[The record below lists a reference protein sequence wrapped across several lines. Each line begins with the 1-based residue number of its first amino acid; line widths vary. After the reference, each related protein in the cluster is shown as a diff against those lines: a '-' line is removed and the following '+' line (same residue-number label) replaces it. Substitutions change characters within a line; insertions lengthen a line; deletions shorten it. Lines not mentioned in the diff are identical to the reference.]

1 MHRGDGVSLS
11 RRARNAPGVPQTAVA
26 QHHCTLAQLDRC
38 DYEHL
43 IKIDEMQSV
52 VNQFWKL
59 IRTTGQG

>member
-1 MHRGDGVSLS
+1 M
-11 RRARNAPGVPQTAVA
+11 PQTAVA

-59 IRTTGQG
+59 IRTTGRGQPGAALS